1 MDQSFVMSNPHRIK
15 HIDPRIKLLHAMIAG
30 ILLFVVRS
38 NAGVLLSVIFMV
50 TVLIFLGLYSCAAK
64 LLAYAVVLY
73 GLIRLLVFIGGGAA
87 AFIGIT
93 VYILFKFVPV
103 VGIYFMMTKSV
114 SASELVNALEKLG
127 LPRSITITFAV
138 TLRFMPTIG
147 QEMRTIQD
155 SMKIRNIPL
164 NFWNVLKA
172 PTMMME
178 FVMVPLMMR
187 FVKVAEELAAAAVV
201 RGIERPG
208 RRGSL
213 FAIKLRLH
221 DFAYLLVVVSFA
233 VFLYCF
239 ESGVPV

>member
-1 MDQSFVMSNPHRIK
+1 MTNPHRFN
-15 HIDPRIKLLHAMIAG
+15 HIDPRIKLLHTILAG

-38 NAGVLLSVIFMV
+38 DAGILLNAAFMAAVLM
-50 TVLIFLGLYSCAAK
+50 FLGLYGCAAK
-64 LLAYAVVLY
+64 LTVYAAVLY
-73 GLIRLLVFIGGGAA
+73 GMTTWLTFIGGGAA
-87 AFIGIT
+87 AVIGVTI
-93 VYILFKFVPV
+93 YLLFKFVPV
-103 VGIYFMMTKSV
+103 VGIYFMMTKSI

-127 LPRSITITFAV
+127 LPRAITITLAV

-147 QEMRTIQD
+147 QEIGSIKD

-164 NFWNVLKA
+164 NPWNVLKA
-172 PTMMME
+172 PLVMME

-213 FAIKLRLH
+213 FVIKMRPQ
-221 DFAYLLVVVSFA
+221 DFVYLLAVAAFA
-233 VFLYCF
+233 AFLYRF
-239 ESGVPV
+239 ENGVPA